1 MSDKTE
7 GAGTGE
13 GKGSLLLLLL
23 PIRHPTLALADGCC
37 AAPPAADRGT
47 AARLVVAN
55 TGRGRAEQEGARK
68 EKKSRG
74 SVGPSFALV
83 RRRPEAPLPPSKSRW
98 AAPCVAVAAQGAALL
113 FCTLPR

>member
-13 GKGSLLLLLL
+13 GKGSLLL
-23 PIRHPTLALADGCC
+23 PIRLWLWRMAAALRRRPPIAERRLASSSQTQGGDG
-37 AAPPAADRGT
+37 RSK
-47 AARLVVAN
+47 
-55 TGRGRAEQEGARK
+55 RAQEK
-68 EKKSRG
+68 KKKSRG

-113 FCTLPR
+113 FCTLPS